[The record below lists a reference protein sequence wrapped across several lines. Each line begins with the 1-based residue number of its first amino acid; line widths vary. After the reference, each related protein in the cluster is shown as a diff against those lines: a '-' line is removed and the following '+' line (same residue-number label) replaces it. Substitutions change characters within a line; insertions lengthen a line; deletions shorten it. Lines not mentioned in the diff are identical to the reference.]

1 MRMIL
6 QNVIWSDRACA
17 GQELYYRGEGTAE
30 LQGRELSLAA
40 GSAVCTDTYMNLFD
54 RGFWKEYTLASGLE
68 LEMEVKGRG
77 RVEVYAGLDAECP
90 ASVWEF
96 DTDCFEKKDLPLIQ
110 GGEVYFR
117 VVSQGCSIRNGAY
130 VSQVEESAVHPVC
143 IGVVICTYRRSRE
156 IQKNIEVLQ
165 NTVFFDSHS
174 PVSGKLRVY
183 VVDNASELSRSS
195 CSEISVF
202 HNPNT
207 GGSGGFSRGI
217 CECIREREQYGI
229 SHVVVMDDD
238 VLFCEETFIRLYALL
253 STLKKEYQQAVVGG
267 RMFRLDEKH
276 IQSTASEIWNGGN
289 LLHVDSDLDMRERSS
304 LQQLNGEKGEYTG
317 WWFGC
322 FPMTFVKD
330 NLPLPF
336 FLHCDDVEYG
346 LRCGE
351 KPLVLN
357 GVQVWHETA
366 DQRKSPLI
374 AYYDIRN
381 AMIVNSLYA
390 PQMPF
395 SSLLLQWMKTVYFY
409 HFHATA
415 EYEYAAVAAM
425 GDYLKGRD
433 HFLAEHEKKEW
444 TGKSANRK
452 KIGVLVAAGVV
463 WCKALFFGK
472 KAWGSFR
479 TLDPQQYSRMILQ
492 NTGGEG
498 TR

>member
-1 MRMIL
+1 MHMIL

-17 GQELYYRGEGTAE
+17 EQELYYRVKGTA
-30 LQGRELSLAA
+30 QVHGRELSLPA
-40 GSAVCTDTYMNLFD
+40 GSVVSTDTYMNLFD
-54 RGFWKEYTLASGLE
+54 RGFWEKYTAVSHLYLQ
-68 LEMEVKGRG
+68 MEVKGRG
-77 RVEVYAGLDAECP
+77 RVEVYAGLDAKFP

-143 IGVVICTYRRSRE
+143 IGVVICTYQRSRE
-156 IQKNIEVLQ
+156 IQKNIETLQ
-165 NTVFFDSHS
+165 NTAFFDSHS

-183 VVDNASELSRSS
+183 VVDNASELSSS
-195 CSEISVF
+195 NCPGISVF

-217 CECIREREQYGI
+217 CECIREREAYGI
-229 SHVVVMDDD
+229 SHVVLMDDD
-238 VLFCEETFIRLYALL
+238 VLICEETFTRLYALL
-253 STLKKEYQQAVVGG
+253 STLKQEYRQAVIGG

-276 IQSTASEIWNGGN
+276 IQRTASEVWNQGN
-289 LLHVDSDLDMRERSS
+289 LLHMDSNLDMRERSN

-346 LRCGE
+346 LRCRE

-357 GVQVWHETA
+357 GIQVWHETA
-366 DQRKSPLI
+366 DNRKSYLI

-390 PQMPF
+390 PQMHF
-395 SSLLLQWMKTVYFY
+395 RTLLLQWMKTVYFY
-409 HFHATA
+409 HFYSSV
-415 EYEYAAVAAM
+415 EYEYAAIAAM
-425 GDYLKGRD
+425 EDYLKGRD
-433 HFLAEHEKKEW
+433 RFLAEHEKKEW
-444 TGKSANRK
+444 IGKSAK
-452 KIGVLVAAGVV
+452 KIGMLVAAGVV
-463 WCKALFFGK
+463 WCKALFLGK